1 VLEMKKTYL
10 PYDPKQSLIL
20 PPNLDDWLPAD
31 HLARFIDKV
40 VDELDISQI
49 TGHYESESRGAPPY
63 DPLMM
68 VKVRMYADCVGK
80 PSSRVIRKSMIEDLG
95 FRYLGAGNFPDHRT
109 ISDFRK
115 LHHVAL
121 SNLFHQVLSLCE
133 LAGLV
138 KMGTVA
144 LDGTKVK
151 ANASINKNYTLKTL
165 SAKEEE
171 RLKELARTIIKEG
184 ITIDEE
190 EDRIFG
196 PDNNGWSMPKDAL
209 DRIRRAKK
217 ELEQRQ
223 QEELAEYERKQEE
236 RKEKEKETG
245 KKLRG
250 RKPKHPKE
258 KKTKS
263 KTGTRKEPKA
273 NTTDPDS
280 KVMKTRTGFIQG
292 YNAQIV
298 VDADTQ
304 IILATDLTQDHN
316 DLHQLV
322 PMLDQTIENTGKQP
336 TCATADAGY
345 DNEDQIAT
353 YRETI
358 ELYIPTQKDWKQR
371 KAMREQPPP
380 RGRIPND
387 LSERER
393 MERKLLTKKNKRIYK
408 KRGSSVEPVID
419 QIKSAKGLNKLLL
432 RGKEKGS
439 SEWKMYCTANNL
451 LKLWK
456 KTMKPTGC

>member
-1 VLEMKKTYL
+1 
-10 PYDPKQSLIL
+10 
-20 PPNLDDWLPAD
+20 
-31 HLARFIDKV
+31 
-40 VDELDISQI
+40 
-49 TGHYESESRGAPPY
+49 
-63 DPLMM
+63 
-68 VKVRMYADCVGK
+68 
-80 PSSRVIRKSMIEDLG
+80 
-95 FRYLGAGNFPDHRT
+95 LGAGNFPDHRT

-165 SAKEEE
+165 SIKEEE
-171 RLKELARTIIKEG
+171 RLKELARTIIEEG
-184 ITIDEE
+184 IKVDEE

-245 KKLRG
+245 KSLRG

-258 KKTKS
+258 RKTKS
-263 KTGTRKEPKA
+263 KNGARKEPTA

-280 KVMKTRTGFIQG
+280 KIMKTRKGFIQG
-292 YNAQIV
+292 YNSQIV

-345 DNEDQIAT
+345 DNEDQLAA

-371 KAMREQPPP
+371 KAMREQAPP
-380 RGRIPND
+380 RGRIPNH
-387 LSERER
+387 L
-393 MERKLLTKKNKRIYK
+393 
-408 KRGSSVEPVID
+408 
-419 QIKSAKGLNKLLL
+419 
-432 RGKEKGS
+432 
-439 SEWKMYCTANNL
+439 C
-451 LKLWK
+451 
-456 KTMKPTGC
+456 